1 MINIKYWIYAAR
13 PKTLIASIA
22 PIMPV
27 SILCIKNNV
36 FNLPILIIIIFSALC
51 IQIMT
56 NFINDLYDYKRGA
69 DTFDRVGPERMLQ
82 MGYLT
87 SKQMKKG
94 IAVVFALALLSGT
107 YLVDR
112 GGYPILLIGLSGFL
126 FAYLYTATKI
136 SIAYNGLGEIF
147 VFLYFGI
154 ISSLGTYY
162 LFTLQYSKN
171 ALLIGSI
178 AGALNILLLVV
189 NNLRDYEA
197 DMKAKKNTLIV
208 LMGENF
214 GKIEFVIIS
223 ILIYLFLYF
232 LLVGLNQVE
241 DLLWFIPLIIFA
253 LLLCYR
259 VIYKNKF
266 MATGALQ
273 QISLYITLFTL
284 LLSTII
290 YL

>member
-36 FNLPILIIIIFSALC
+36 FNLPILIIIIFAALC

-69 DTFDRVGPERMLQ
+69 DTLDRVGPERMLQ

-94 IAVVFALALLSGT
+94 IAVVFALALLSGA

-241 DLLWFIPLIIFA
+241 DFLWFIPLIIFA

>member
-36 FNLPILIIIIFSALC
+36 FNLSILIIIIFAALC

-94 IAVVFALALLSGT
+94 IAVVFALALLSGA

-241 DLLWFIPLIIFA
+241 DFLWFIPLIIFA

>member
-36 FNLPILIIIIFSALC
+36 FNLPILIIIIFAALC

-94 IAVVFALALLSGT
+94 IAVVFALALLSGA

-189 NNLRDYEA
+189 NNLRDYET

-241 DLLWFIPLIIFA
+241 DFLWFIPLIIFA

-259 VIYKNKF
+259 VIYKIKF

>member
-36 FNLPILIIIIFSALC
+36 FNLPILIIIIFAALC

-94 IAVVFALALLSGT
+94 IAVVFALALLSGA

-241 DLLWFIPLIIFA
+241 DFLWFIPLIIFA

-259 VIYKNKF
+259 VIYKIKF

>member
-36 FNLPILIIIIFSALC
+36 FNLPILIIIIFAALC

-241 DLLWFIPLIIFA
+241 DFLWFIPLIIFA

>member
-94 IAVVFALALLSGT
+94 IAVVFALALLSGA

-241 DLLWFIPLIIFA
+241 DFLWFIPLIIFA

>member
-1 MINIKYWIYAAR
+1 MILTTAM
-13 PKTLIASIA
+13 L
-22 PIMPV
+22 
-27 SILCIKNNV
+27 
-36 FNLPILIIIIFSALC
+36 
-51 IQIMT
+51 IQIGT
-56 NFINDLYDYKRGA
+56 NLINDLYDYKRGA

-94 IAVVFALALLSGT
+94 IAVVFALALLSGA

-154 ISSLGTYY
+154 ISSLGTHY

-241 DLLWFIPLIIFA
+241 DFLWFIPLIIFA

>member
-36 FNLPILIIIIFSALC
+36 FNLPILIIIIFAALC

-94 IAVVFALALLSGT
+94 IAVVFALALLSGA

-112 GGYPILLIGLSGFL
+112 GGCPILLIGLSGFL

-241 DLLWFIPLIIFA
+241 DFLWFIPLIIFA